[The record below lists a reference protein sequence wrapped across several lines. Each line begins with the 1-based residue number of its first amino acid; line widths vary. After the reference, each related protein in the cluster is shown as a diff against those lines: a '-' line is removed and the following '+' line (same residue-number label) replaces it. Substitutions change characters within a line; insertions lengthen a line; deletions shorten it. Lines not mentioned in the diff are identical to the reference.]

1 MSRLPRLAVLIEA
14 GAVSQAP
21 SSQGPSRANAEPQA
35 RGYAGAAALVSLV
48 DSGLDAIAVVA
59 GGAGLAARAAARELG
74 EFGLVDRL
82 TVLPEPLVLRAG
94 PGGRRPF
101 TVLGGTPQH
110 GPEQL
115 PDQDAIVL
123 VGRHA
128 AIGPALRGT
137 PAGPPPPPELARE
150 AGGFFGGVFHP
161 ELEGVFRVSPDPE
174 LAGPQGRWI
183 GEYVRGRYLLP
194 SRSVMVCGAGRLAG
208 LPWRG
213 GLVSRPDG
221 QAASRRYLRA
231 LAKEIRRGHARA
243 SRAGYP
249 LPVPAGQG

>member
-1 MSRLPRLAVLIEA
+1 MLIEA
-14 GAVSQAP
+14 GAVSQDP
-21 SSQGPSRANAEPQA
+21 SPRSPSRASADPQA
-35 RGYAGAAALVSLV
+35 RGYAGATALVSLV

-101 TVLGGTPQH
+101 TVLGGAPQH

-115 PDQDAIVL
+115 PDQDAVVL
-123 VGRHA
+123 VGPPA
-128 AIGPALRGT
+128 GIGPVRWDT
-137 PAGPPPPPELARE
+137 PGPPPPPELVRGAD
-150 AGGFFGGVFHP
+150 GFFGGVFHP
-161 ELEGVFRVSPDPE
+161 ELEGVFRVSSDPE

-194 SRSVMVCGAGRLAG
+194 SRSVMVCGAGRVAG
-208 LPWRG
+208 LPGRG

-221 QAASRRYLRA
+221 QAAAASRRYLKA

-249 LPVPAGQG
+249 LPVPACQA